1 LDVAEAVR
9 AVPELPHS
17 ERPSDLLLDGL
28 VLLLTDGP
36 ASAAPALKRALD
48 ALRSERMSE
57 EDGLRWLWLG
67 TRAAMSMWDD
77 EAWHA
82 LADRHVR
89 LARDAGALA
98 VLPLALRSLINV
110 HIHLGEFTAA
120 ASLVEEVNAVTKA
133 TGGHHHP
140 GQAAMTMAAWRG
152 GEAEAQELMAGL
164 PSWGEGA
171 HVAAAQYASAFLCN
185 GLGRY
190 EDALAAAEQ
199 VSEQP
204 EALGVASWALAEV
217 VEAAIRSGAKE
228 RAADAMEQLA
238 ESTRASGTEWALGVE
253 ARSRAL
259 LCDGEAAE
267 DLYRDAID
275 RLGNTQVRAALAR
288 AHLVYGE
295 WLRRERRRLDAR
307 KQLRIAHDLFN
318 QMGLEG
324 YAERAARELLATGET
339 ARKRNVETLDELT
352 TQEAQIAG
360 LARDG
365 LSNPEIG
372 ARLFI
377 SPRTVEYHLHKV
389 FGKLGIRS
397 RSQLDPALAGESS
410 VAQPA

>member
-1 LDVAEAVR
+1 
-9 AVPELPHS
+9 
-17 ERPSDLLLDGL
+17 
-28 VLLLTDGP
+28 
-36 ASAAPALKRALD
+36 
-48 ALRSERMSE
+48 M
-57 EDGLRWLWLG
+57 
-67 TRAAMSMWDD
+67 
-77 EAWHA
+77 
-82 LADRHVR
+82 
-89 LARDAGALA
+89 
-98 VLPLALRSLINV
+98 NV

-120 ASLVEEVNAVTKA
+120 ASLIEEVDAVNKV

-140 GQAAMTMAAWRG
+140 GYAAKTLAAWKG
-152 GEAEAQELMAGL
+152 GEAEALELMAEL
-164 PSWGEGA
+164 PSWGDGA
-171 HVAAAQYASAFLCN
+171 LVAAGQYATAFLCN

-204 EALGVASWALAEV
+204 EALGVAGWAIAEL
-217 VEAAIRSGAKE
+217 VEAAIRSGATE
-228 RAADAMEQLA
+228 RAADAFERLA

-259 LCDGEAAE
+259 LSEGEAAE
-267 DLYRDAID
+267 ELYREAID
-275 RLGNTQVRAALAR
+275 RLGNTRVRAALAR

-307 KQLRIAHDLFN
+307 KQLRIAHELFN

-397 RSQLDPALAGESS
+397 RSLLEPALGSDAS
-410 VAQPA
+410 VAHAA